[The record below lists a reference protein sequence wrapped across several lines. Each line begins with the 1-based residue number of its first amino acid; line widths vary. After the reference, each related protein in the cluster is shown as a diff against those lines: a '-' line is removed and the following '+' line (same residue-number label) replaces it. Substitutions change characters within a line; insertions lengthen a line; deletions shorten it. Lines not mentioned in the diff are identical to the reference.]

1 MTREEN
7 RKLVEGLRPLL
18 EDSFKAAMESG
29 IGINVHASAEGTSWL
44 DIGDYSLLISNG
56 NMILEYRP
64 RGKGWEEEWRE
75 DVQHLTRQKMSFAEI
90 LGENNERTADNDES

>member
-29 IGINVHASAEGTSWL
+29 IGINVYVSAEGTAWL
-44 DIGDYSLLISNG
+44 DIGDYSLLIVGGDMTLRYNP
-56 NMILEYRP
+56 M
-64 RGKGWEEEWRE
+64 GKIEEWDDEWRE
-75 DVQHLTRQKMSFAEI
+75 DVSALVGQIENPPQSGNSKGTRCRF
-90 LGENNERTADNDES
+90 

>member
-29 IGINVHASAEGTSWL
+29 VKINVYASTKGNAWI
-44 DIGDYSLLISNG
+44 DIGDYSLLIVGESMVLRYNP
-56 NMILEYRP
+56 M
-64 RGKGWEEEWRE
+64 GKIEEWEDEWRE
-75 DVQHLTRQKMSFAEI
+75 DVSALVSQTEKSPSERQ
-90 LGENNERTADNDES
+90 LQGEDVD